1 MASFREVGMTARHRW
16 SVVAGLVA
24 VLVAIPVAVSVL
36 PAADSEISAGE
47 LLEMVHNS
55 GDVSYSGYAQSIG
68 GVLLPI
74 NDQLPELV
82 ELFADRTTTRV
93 WWRDPEDWRVDTVT
107 LTGETGVHRR
117 GATTW
122 TWEYEANRATRTPVP
137 DLRTPRPDDLL
148 PSELGRR
155 LLSEADAD
163 EVTRLPTER
172 IAGISTAGLRLTP
185 RESQSNVDRVEIW
198 VDPGTGLP
206 LRVAVY
212 GEGASV
218 PAVTTSFLDIQ
229 FERPSAETTYFSP
242 PRGARVQ
249 VDEVDDIVAAVDRF
263 GDSVPLDRLAG
274 LDRRDRAE
282 GLGSVGDYGRGV
294 TVLVAVPLWQDF
306 AEPLRRQLLEAPEV
320 DTTNQFGTAITVGPF
335 SVLLTFGGGGN
346 QSFLL
351 TGTVDLETLERAA
364 QDLLD
369 NPRSAFPSLV
379 VTGEVPG

>member
-1 MASFREVGMTARHRW
+1 MTARRRW
-16 SVVAGLVA
+16 AIVASLVTT
-24 VLVAIPVAVSVL
+24 LVAIPLVISVL
-36 PAADSEISAGE
+36 PAAESEIGSEE
-47 LLEMVHNS
+47 LLQKVQDS
-55 GDVSYSGYAQSIG
+55 GDISYSGYAQSIG

-93 WWRDPEDWRVDTVT
+93 WWRGPQEWRVDTIA

-122 TWEYEANRATRTPVP
+122 TWEYEANRATRTLVP

-155 LLSEADAD
+155 LLSEAEAD
-163 EVTRLPTER
+163 EVTRLPAER
-172 IAGISTAGLRLTP
+172 IAGVSAPGLQLRP
-185 RESQSNVDRVEIW
+185 REPQSNVDRVDIW

-218 PAVTTSFLDIQ
+218 PAVTTSFLDIEFAQ
-229 FERPSAETTYFSP
+229 PDAATTNFSP
-242 PRGARVQ
+242 PPGARVQ

-263 GDSVPLDRLAG
+263 GDSVPPDQLAG
-274 LDRRDRAE
+274 LDRREQAQ

-294 TVLVAVPLWQDF
+294 TVLIAVPLWREF
-306 AEPLRRQLLEAPEV
+306 ADPLRRQLFEAPGV
-320 DTTNQFGTAITVGPF
+320 DLTNPMGTAVTVGPF
-335 SVLLTFGGGGN
+335 SVLLTSGRGDV
-346 QSFLL
+346 SYLL
-351 TGTVDLETLERAA
+351 TGTVDLATLERAA
-364 QDLLD
+364 QDLRD
-369 NPRSAFPSLV
+369 NPPVRR
-379 VTGEVPG
+379 

>member
-1 MASFREVGMTARHRW
+1 MAGVRDAGMSARHRW
-16 SVVAGLVA
+16 GLVAGLVA
-24 VLVAIPVAVSVL
+24 VLVAIPIVISVL
-36 PAADSEISAGE
+36 PATDSEISAGD
-47 LLEMVHNS
+47 LLQKAQDS
-55 GDVSYSGYAQSIG
+55 GEVAYSGYAQSIG

-93 WWRDPEDWRVDTVT
+93 WWRGPEDWRVDTVA

-122 TWEYEANRATRTPVP
+122 TWEYERNRATRTPVP

-155 LLSEADAD
+155 LLSEAGTD
-163 EVTRLPTER
+163 EVTRLPAER
-172 IAGISTAGLRLTP
+172 IAGISAPGLRLHP
-185 RESQSNVDRVEIW
+185 REPQSNVDRVEIW
-198 VDPGTGLP
+198 IDPGTGLP

-218 PAVTTSFLDIQ
+218 PAVTTSFLDIE
-229 FERPSAETTYFSP
+229 FERPSAETTNFSP
-242 PRGARVQ
+242 PPGARIQ

-274 LDRRDRAE
+274 LDRRDQAE

-294 TVLVAVPLWQDF
+294 TVLVAVPLPHDF
-306 AEPLRRQLLEAPEV
+306 AEPLRAQLVEAPGV
-320 DTTNQFGTAITVGPF
+320 QLDNPLGTAVTVGPF
-335 SVLLTFGGGGN
+335 SVLLTSHDREG
-346 QSFLL
+346 SFLL
-351 TGTVDLETLERAA
+351 TGTVDMDTLEQAA
-364 QDLLD
+364 RDLQDQ
-369 NPRSAFPSLV
+369 PPVRR
-379 VTGEVPG
+379 